1 MTSVAVMIDC
11 DISGGDGRLTSV
23 AVMIHCD
30 ISGGD
35 DRLSRQWR

>member
-1 MTSVAVMIDC
+1 MIDC